1 MSVLL
6 KKVFPFVH
14 YADNAFTLF
23 YTLKI
28 LRKKLLISKLKSFST

>member
-1 MSVLL
+1 MFVFL

-14 YADNAFTLF
+14 HADNPFTLF